1 MLMLFILFF
10 SAIID
15 TLRGQL
21 YCIVTKSEQFVLL
34 SFHHA
39 KNKEVISQRFHV
51 EYLKI
56 KIFFKSK
63 SELHGDFKGAIRLVS
78 K

>member
-1 MLMLFILFF
+1 MLMLFILLF

-39 KNKEVISQRFHV
+39 KNKEVIQRFHV